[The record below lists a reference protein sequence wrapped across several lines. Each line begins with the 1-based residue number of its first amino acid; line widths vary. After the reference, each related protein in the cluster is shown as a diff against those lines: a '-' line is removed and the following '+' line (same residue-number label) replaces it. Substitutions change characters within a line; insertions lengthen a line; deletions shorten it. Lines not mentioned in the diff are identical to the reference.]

1 MATLLRGEVP
11 VILQPAAHAQYEGA
25 YCPRGVPFA
34 EVRRGP
40 LDGNDRLAVRPDA
53 DGEVPRVMSF
63 DGGRFAYEYD
73 GRDKRGR
80 AVYRYAPRLSP
91 AHQGI
96 MDGVAEVYAEH
107 ALKQLKAKENGR

>member
-11 VILQPAAHAQYEGA
+11 VILQPAGYAQYKGA
-25 YCPRGVPFA
+25 YCPPGVAFA

-40 LDGNDRLAVRPDA
+40 LDGHSDWAVRPDA

-73 GRDKRGR
+73 GRDKKGR
-80 AVYRYAPRLSP
+80 AVYRYAPNLSP
-91 AHQGI
+91 AHRGI
-96 MDGVAEVYAEH
+96 MDGVAEVYAQH
-107 ALKQLKAKENGR
+107 AAKQAGESR

>member
-11 VILQPAAHAQYEGA
+11 VILQPAGTTQYTGA
-25 YCPRGVPFA
+25 YCPPGIPFS

-40 LDGNDRLAVRPDA
+40 FDGKRDIAARPDA
-53 DGEVPRVMSF
+53 DGELPRHLTF
-63 DGGRFAYEYD
+63 GGGSVVYEYD
-73 GRDKRGR
+73 GRDKQQR

-91 AHQGI
+91 SHQGV

-107 ALKQLKAKENGR
+107 KLKQAGEQR

>member
-1 MATLLRGEVP
+1 VATLLRSEVR
-11 VILQPAAHAQYEGA
+11 VILQPAGHAQYRGA
-25 YCPRGVPFA
+25 YCPPGVPFK

-40 LDGNDRLAVRPDA
+40 LDGHQDWAVRPDT
-53 DGEVPRVMSF
+53 DGGLPKVMSF

-73 GRDKRGR
+73 GRDKQGR

-91 AHQGI
+91 AHRGI

-107 ALKQLKAKENGR
+107 ALRQQGGRS

>member
-11 VILQPAAHAQYEGA
+11 VILQAAGTRQYQGA
-25 YCPRGVPFA
+25 YRPLGVPLT

-40 LDGNDRLAVRPDA
+40 FDGKADIVVRPDA
-53 DGEVPRVMSF
+53 DGGLPAHMTFGNGAVV
-63 DGGRFAYEYD
+63 YEYD

-80 AVYRYAPRLSP
+80 AVYRYSPRLSP
-91 AHQGI
+91 SHRSV

-107 ALKQLKAKENGR
+107 TLTNGDQ